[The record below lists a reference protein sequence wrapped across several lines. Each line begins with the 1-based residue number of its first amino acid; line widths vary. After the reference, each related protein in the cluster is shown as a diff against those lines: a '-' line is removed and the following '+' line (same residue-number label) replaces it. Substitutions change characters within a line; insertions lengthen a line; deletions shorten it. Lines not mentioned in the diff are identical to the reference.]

1 MQNIFLIISIFILA
15 SCGIEPTEDDVGSN
29 IGEIWEASESNKLSE
44 SEVKTLKNICAVLE
58 DKENYYKRTIIN
70 SARTLKYSL
79 KETACGA
86 AKATEKSF
94 TSSIVESFGKL
105 ALNTSESIAFKNIIL
120 KDSKEMASF
129 CDSTSDT
136 EDTETGTG
144 TGPVDDISSEQPD
157 DSVSRVVK
165 TGTTALRYYFYDK
178 KSKNCQVDGDEV
190 CMYIEVG
197 HKLNNGSFK
206 TKDINAFKISLNSSN
221 NFRGVVLERAL
232 ISSDLCDDSE
242 ERYLKEQFYM
252 GFN

>member
-1 MQNIFLIISIFILA
+1 MA
-15 SCGIEPTEDDVGSN
+15 SCGIEPVEDDVGSN
-29 IGEIWEASESNKLSE
+29 IGEVWEASEANNLSE
-44 SEVKTLKNICAVLE
+44 SEVKTLNNICVVLE
-58 DKENYYKRTIIN
+58 DKENYYKRTVIN
-70 SARTLKYSL
+70 SARTLKYNL

-86 AKATEKSF
+86 AKATEKAF
-94 TSSIVESFGKL
+94 TSSVVESFGKL
-105 ALNTSESIAFKNIIL
+105 ALITSESIAFKNIIL

-129 CDSTSDT
+129 CDTPNNTDDT
-136 EDTETGTG
+136 GPG
-144 TGPVDDISSEQPD
+144 TGPVDDISSEQTD
-157 DSVSRVVK
+157 DGVSRVVK

-197 HKLNNGSFK
+197 YKLDNGSFK

-232 ISSDLCDDSE
+232 ISSELCDESE